1 MNGRATTG
9 HVGFVKPTF
18 ARVLF
23 ALAVAAPVVAHA
35 DEAGPVHLVADG
47 VDGAALSASLA
58 VELGRPVTAVAA
70 DAPCPSP
77 CVVVHRRGAEA
88 TVDVIAADGTLRR
101 RTIGVPDDAAAAVD
115 VIVLL
120 ASNLA
125 RDEAAAILATL
136 DDAEPVSVP
145 DPAPV
150 ADAPPAIAPAPVA
163 ASTPAPALVAPE
175 RPTAEGAGTS
185 VSFGLL
191 PFVSVSTSSA
201 HARAVAAIDLLAGVR
216 HRMGIGVAGVASVVR
231 HDVRGAQIAG
241 VATVAGDVDGLQL
254 AGVAAAAG
262 DVDGFQ
268 IGGVAA
274 AAKGSVDGFQ
284 VGGVAAVARGRA
296 DGVQIGGVAATSGGR
311 AGVQVGG
318 VATAAGGAVATQI
331 GGVATAARG
340 GAGVQIAGVAA
351 VSGGDTGVQISG
363 VANVT
368 RGRLRGA
375 QIGLVNVAGRSD
387 GMQIGLVN
395 VARGGRGGA
404 FGLVNIVPG
413 GRTELEGTIDQ
424 DSLGTVVLR
433 HGGRR
438 FHNVYGLGGR
448 VGKDEVGGELDG
460 EDFLLYGIG
469 FGPTLYAG
477 RTTIDLDLMAW
488 HVMYGDQR
496 PWGDQAPDDLNLLTQ
511 ARLIVGIPIG
521 PTHVVAG
528 AAVNTFITTDAMRP
542 TIFARTVPGATPPMD
557 TADKV
562 HGVVWPTVFA
572 GVRL

>member
-1 MNGRATTG
+1 M
-9 HVGFVKPTF
+9 KPTF

-163 ASTPAPALVAPE
+163 APGAASTPAPALVAPE

-254 AGVAAAAG
+254 AGVAARRSAWSTSPA
-262 DVDGFQ
+262 
-268 IGGVAA
+268 VAA
-274 AAKGSVDGFQ
+274 AA
-284 VGGVAAVARGRA
+284 
-296 DGVQIGGVAATSGGR
+296 
-311 AGVQVGG
+311 
-318 VATAAGGAVATQI
+318 
-331 GGVATAARG
+331 
-340 GAGVQIAGVAA
+340 
-351 VSGGDTGVQISG
+351 
-363 VANVT
+363 
-368 RGRLRGA
+368 
-375 QIGLVNVAGRSD
+375 RS
-387 GMQIGLVN
+387 
-395 VARGGRGGA
+395 A
-404 FGLVNIVPG
+404 
-413 GRTELEGTIDQ
+413 
-424 DSLGTVVLR
+424 
-433 HGGRR
+433 
-438 FHNVYGLGGR
+438 
-448 VGKDEVGGELDG
+448 
-460 EDFLLYGIG
+460 
-469 FGPTLYAG
+469 
-477 RTTIDLDLMAW
+477 
-488 HVMYGDQR
+488 
-496 PWGDQAPDDLNLLTQ
+496 
-511 ARLIVGIPIG
+511 
-521 PTHVVAG
+521 
-528 AAVNTFITTDAMRP
+528 
-542 TIFARTVPGATPPMD
+542 
-557 TADKV
+557 
-562 HGVVWPTVFA
+562 
-572 GVRL
+572 